1 MRKFISFLI
10 LTFCMLALL
19 SVVASA
25 VTLTAG
31 QFENAGSVTVTV
43 IDDGGELRLCV
54 TYDTVDGWRLVE
66 THFAIA
72 ASPEDFPQTKK
83 GNPKVGHFPYGDDEL
98 LGEYDVDGNLIG
110 GEESYNE
117 CILLSELGEDGVEVG
132 DIVYIAAQASLLNL
146 DNIIDYV
153 PETDPAVPIYQQE
166 TGWGDGTEFA
176 DDRNWAM
183 YFVVLE
189 IPEPEPEP

>member
-1 MRKFISFLI
+1 MKKIVGFLI
-10 LTFCMLALL
+10 LTLCMLALL

-31 QFENAGSVTVTV
+31 QFENAGSVTVTTI
-43 IDDGGELRLCV
+43 IDNDGELRLCV
-54 TYDTVDGWRLVE
+54 TYETEDGWRLVE

-72 ASPEDFPQTKK
+72 ESPGDFPQTNK
-83 GNPKVGHFPYGDDEL
+83 GNPKVGRFPYGDDEF

-110 GEESYNE
+110 GQDSYNE

-132 DIVYIAAQASLLNL
+132 DTVYIAAQASLLDL

-189 IPEPEPEP
+189 IPEPED

>member
-1 MRKFISFLI
+1 MRKIVGFLV

-43 IDDGGELRLCV
+43 IDDSEDLWLCV
-54 TYDTVDGWRLVE
+54 TYETEDGWRLVE

-72 ASPEDFPQTKK
+72 TSPGLIPQNKN
-83 GNPKVGHFPYGDDEL
+83 GNPKVGHFLYGDDEL
-98 LGEYDVDGNLIG
+98 GEYDLEDNLIG
-110 GEESYNE
+110 GEVDYEE
-117 CILLSELGEDGVEVG
+117 CIKLSDLGVGVG
-132 DIVYIAAQASLLNL
+132 DTVYIAAHASLLNL
-146 DNIIDYV
+146 DNIIGTV
-153 PETDPAVPIYQQE
+153 PETDPEVFIYQQE
-166 TGWGDGTEFA
+166 TGWGDGTEFD

-183 YFVVLE
+183 YFEFVVE
-189 IPEPEPEP
+189 